1 MPSHVLELC
10 CGWKSVSNCLV
21 QDHGWTATTVDILP
35 KFKPT
40 LLVDVTTWDYRAYY
54 ACHPPPDV
62 IWASP
67 PCRSFTV
74 AAWSKHRDG
83 AGGATSAD
91 GEKGDACV
99 RACLAVIEHCRA
111 LNPTL
116 VFFVENPLYGAFRKL
131 DCVRPFIERGECR
144 HLQYGDYAPAT
155 HSLKPTL
162 VLTNCVAWLPKPMVL
177 RKSVVHW
184 DHLSK
189 KRRTVIPRAVCAEIA
204 HVCCQIVSEEFVEG
218 QP

>member
-1 MPSHVLELC
+1 MPPLVLELC

-40 LLVDVTTWDYRAYY
+40 IQADVTTWDYRAYY

-67 PCRSFTV
+67 PCKSFTV
-74 AAWSKHRDG
+74 ASWSKHRDG
-83 AGGATSAD
+83 QGDATSAE

-99 RACLAVIEHCRA
+99 RACLEIIAHLRT
-111 LNPTL
+111 LNPRL
-116 VFFVENPLYGAFRKL
+116 LWFVENPLHGAFRKL
-131 DCVRPFIERGECR
+131 ECVRPFLERGACR
-144 HLQYGDYAPAT
+144 MLQYGDCSDR

-162 VLTNCVAWLPKPMVL
+162 VLTNCVCVAWLPKPMHCNCI
-177 RKSVVHW
+177 SVYP
-184 DHLSK
+184 DIEAPTPSSS
-189 KRRTVIPRAVCAEIA
+189 
-204 HVCCQIVSEEFVEG
+204 VSWVS
-218 QP
+218 

>member
-1 MPSHVLELC
+1 MPHVLELC

-21 QDHGWTATTVDILP
+21 QDHGWTATTIDVLP

-40 LLVDVTTWDYRAYY
+40 ICCDVTTWDYRAHF
-54 ACHPPPDV
+54 ARHPPPDV
-62 IWASP
+62 VWASP
-67 PCRSFTV
+67 PCKSFTV
-74 AAWSKHRDG
+74 ASWSKHRDG
-83 AGGATSAD
+83 QGDATSAE

-99 RACLAVIEHCRA
+99 RACLEIIAHLRT
-111 LNPTL
+111 LNPRL
-116 VFFVENPLYGAFRKL
+116 LWFVKNPLHGAFRKL
-131 DCVRPFIERGECR
+131 ECVRPFIERGECR
-144 HLQYGDYAPAT
+144 MLQYGDYAPAT

-162 VLTNCVAWLPKPMVL
+162 VLTNCVTWLPKQMVL

-184 DHLSK
+184 DRLSK

-204 HVCCQIVSEEFVEG
+204 HVCCQIVNEELVEG